1 LIGILSYNHMMGITI
16 RDGLR
21 KRARFPELFIAGMLL
36 TLLFLRSVFP
46 SPASQAIT
54 GSQLALSVPLT
65 VRWQYNSAMT
75 VNLTP
80 ATAGE
85 RVYLPLAGGTIVSLR
100 STDGQL
106 FWKTEIG
113 GEVSASPV
121 ADDRAVYLASET
133 VVPPSREPRAT
144 GALRALGREG
154 GVTLWM
160 RTFHKPLRGSLVSNS
175 TTLFGGTS
183 DGRLFAIEK
192 ITGRF
197 LWVMQHWQPFN
208 SHPALYGST
217 LYVGN
222 DDGQLFAI
230 NQRSGETLWR
240 YRTRGA
246 VRGRA
251 VEVGG
256 MIYFGSADGYVYAL
270 NATDGRLRWRTRTGA
285 GVLAV
290 ADAGGGGL
298 LVASLD
304 NFVYKLSY
312 TGGDRLWKRQLAGR
326 VASEPLLAADGA
338 LFTPLSGDAG
348 VVLDLRDG
356 KQLNT
361 LPIGEDNN
369 TAASPVAVGGVLL
382 VTTRQGLLAFSSP
395 DTSTRSGRKE

>member
-1 LIGILSYNHMMGITI
+1 MTGKTI
-16 RDGLR
+16 RV
-21 KRARFPELFIAGMLL
+21 ARSNRRHALYTFTLTLLL
-36 TLLFLRSVFP
+36 TLVLSGSIFP
-46 SPASQAIT
+46 STIVQTVKSSQI
-54 GSQLALSVPLT
+54 ALSEPLT
-65 VRWQYNSAMT
+65 VRWQYNSDQT
-75 VNLTP
+75 INLTP
-80 ATAGE
+80 ATSGE
-85 RVYLPLAGGTIVSLR
+85 RIYLPLAAGTIVSLR

-121 ADDRAVYLASET
+121 ADDRAVYIGSET
-133 VVPPSREPRAT
+133 IIPPSREPRAT

-160 RTFHKPLRGSLVSNS
+160 RTFHRPLSGTLVMNN
-175 TTLFGGTS
+175 TTLFGGTT
-183 DGRLFAIEK
+183 DGRVFAVEK
-192 ITGRF
+192 ATGRF

-208 SHPALYGST
+208 SHPSLSGST
-217 LYVGN
+217 LYIGC
-222 DDGQLFAI
+222 DDGNLFAL
-230 NQRSGETLWR
+230 NQNTGATLWH

-251 VEVGG
+251 VEVDGVV
-256 MIYFGSADGYVYAL
+256 YFGSADGYVYAL
-270 NATDGRLRWRTRTGA
+270 NAADGRLRWRTRTGA
-285 GVLAV
+285 GVQVV

-298 LVASLD
+298 IVASLD
-304 NFVYKLSY
+304 NFVYKLSS
-312 TGGDRLWKRQLAGR
+312 TKGDRLWKRQLAGR

-361 LPIGEDNN
+361 LPVGEDNN

-382 VTTRQGLLAFSSP
+382 VTTRHGLIAFSRP
-395 DTSTRSGRKE
+395 DTSIQSRRKD